1 MYLLIVDDDKV
12 ICQGI
17 IGKLKRIHYD
27 QYYQFLTAH
36 SVPEAEDLYDQYQPE
51 IVITDIQMPGFSG
64 LTLIER
70 LRKKENLPKIFV
82 LSGYDDYEY
91 VRKAFLLGATDYMLK
106 PVDIKEL
113 EGKLGGDTLSLGK
126 PIDKLKGTDKHIIA
140 LAIEYIDLNLHRNIT
155 MGEVAKNV
163 SLSYSYFSK
172 LFKEHTNSTF
182 PAYIHKRR
190 IEISKLYLM
199 DPSIKIVDLAKKIG
213 YEDPSIFSRIFK
225 KYEGCYPTE
234 YREKQQNIL

>member
-1 MYLLIVDDDKV
+1 MYLLIVDDDKI

-27 QYYQFLTAH
+27 KYYQFLMAH
-36 SVPEAEDLYDQYQPE
+36 SVAEAESLYDQYQPE

-113 EGKLGGDTLSLGK
+113 EMKLGGNVLSLEK
-126 PIDKLKGTDKHIIA
+126 PIDKLKGTEKHIIT

-155 MGEVAKNV
+155 MQEVANNV

-172 LFKEHTNSTF
+172 LFKEHTHSNF

-190 IEISKLYLM
+190 IEMAKCYLM
-199 DPSIKIVDLAKKIG
+199 DPSIKIIDLAKKIG
-213 YEDPSIFSRIFK
+213 YEDPSVFSRIFK

-234 YREKQQNIL
+234 YREKQQENL

>member
-27 QYYQFLTAH
+27 EYYQFLMAH
-36 SVPEAEDLYDQYQPE
+36 SVAEAEIIYDQYRPE

-70 LRKKENLPKIFV
+70 LIKTENPPKIFV

-113 EGKLGGDTLSLGK
+113 EAKLGGDALTVEK
-126 PIDKLKGTDKHIIA
+126 PIDKLKGTEKHIIS

-155 MGEVAKNV
+155 MQEVAKNV
-163 SLSYSYFSK
+163 SLSYNYFSK
-172 LFKEHTNSTF
+172 LFKEHTHSNF

-190 IEISKLYLM
+190 IEVSKHYLK
-199 DPSIKIVDLAKKIG
+199 DPSIKIVDLSKKIG
-213 YEDPSIFSRIFK
+213 YEDASVFSRIFK

-234 YREKQQNIL
+234 YREKQQDGL